1 MHHSPVRLLLL
12 ALLTFPFAP
21 RWAGADTL
29 GQAEALAWLQK
40 IASAARELSYTGTF
54 VYQHGEHV
62 ETSRITHYV
71 DRTGEIERLETLDG
85 PKREIIRNQNEI
97 ITYFAESKV
106 IKRERRAARRTFP
119 ALLPEQLST
128 LTEFYNVRKGGQERI
143 AGFDAQALMLDPRDE
158 FRYGHKLWAD
168 MNSGLLL
175 KAKMVNDR
183 HQVVEQFHFT
193 QLTIGA
199 VSKDQVRAGFVIPPL
214 PARTPDTQAGP
225 SETGWV
231 VRSQPAGFRKIIEMV
246 RQRQDG
252 KGQVAHLVYSDGLAA
267 VSVFIE
273 PLPSTRQVPEGLLHQ
288 GAVHIYSRSMSDQL
302 VTVLGETPAATVMQ
316 MANSVGPKAK

>member
-1 MHHSPVRLLLL
+1 MHHFPSRLLLAALL
-12 ALLTFPFAP
+12 ALWLAP
-21 RWAGADTL
+21 KWASADTL

-40 IASAARELSYTGTF
+40 IASAARDLSYTGTF
-54 VYQHGEHV
+54 VYQHGDQV

-97 ITYFAESKV
+97 ITYYAESKL

-119 ALLPEQLST
+119 ALLPEQLSA
-128 LTEFYNVRKGGQERI
+128 LTDFYNVRKGGQERI
-143 AGFDAQALMLDPRDE
+143 AGFDAQALVLDPRDE

-193 QLTIGA
+193 QLTIGP
-199 VSKDQVRAGFVIPPL
+199 VSKEQVRAGFVIPPL
-214 PARTPDTQAGP
+214 PVRPDSQAGP

-231 VRSQPAGFRKIIEMV
+231 VRNQPAGFRKIIEMV
-246 RQRQDG
+246 RQRPDG

-273 PLPSTRQVPEGLLHQ
+273 PLPHTRQVPDGLLHQ
-288 GAVHIYSRSMSDQL
+288 GAIHIYSRSMSDQL

-316 MANSVGPKAK
+316 MANSVGPKGR